1 VCRRG
6 PCSVTFKD
14 VQGNPLSGKLE
25 RTGARYEGTGSSKFG
40 TCGNVTSTGTF
51 TLRLEVVRA
60 ETVRDAW
67 RASKLVG
74 TFVER
79 VPAQLGCVGAGVDY
93 DITAKLMA

>member
-6 PCSVTFKD
+6 PCTVTFKD
-14 VQGNPLSGKLE
+14 AQGDPLSGKLE
-25 RTGARYEGTGSSKFG
+25 RTRVRYEGTGSSKFG
-40 TCGNVTSTGTF
+40 TCGNVSSTGTF

-79 VPAQLGCVGAGVDY
+79 VSARLGYVGAGVDF
-93 DITAKLMA
+93 DITAKLIA